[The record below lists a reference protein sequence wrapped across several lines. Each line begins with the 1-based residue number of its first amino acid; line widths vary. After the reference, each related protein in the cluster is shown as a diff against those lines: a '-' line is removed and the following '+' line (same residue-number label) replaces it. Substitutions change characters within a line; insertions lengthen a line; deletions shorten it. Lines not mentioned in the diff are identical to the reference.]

1 MNQTSFLI
9 GNLQIFEPVT
19 VITNFLLSGFCFYWS
34 GIAKK
39 STPRYFAWFY
49 FILGFSILLG
59 AFAHGLY
66 DTIDNPLQ
74 QYTRFFALMAT
85 SAGALACI
93 HMLENQE
100 LVKKLTVLSIIQFIA
115 FSILVMGFNK
125 FVFVT
130 IHSFLSLGLMA
141 GGIFISQGQRFGS
154 NAVFWMLCGILVNAS
169 TAVIHGFKLGF
180 QTHFNHND
188 ISHLILIGGCFMM
201 LKGVQFAHENL
212 TTGNLMERDI

>member
-19 VITNFLLSGFCFYWS
+19 VITNVLLAGFCFYWS

-59 AFAHGLY
+59 AFAHGMY

-93 HMLENQE
+93 HMLENQAMIR
-100 LVKKLTVLSIIQFIA
+100 KLTILSILQFVLFGVFVI
-115 FSILVMGFNK
+115 GYNK
-125 FVFVT
+125 FIFVT
-130 IHSFLSLGLMA
+130 IHSFLTLGIIS
-141 GGIFISQGQRFGS
+141 GGIFISQGSRFGN
-154 NAVFWMLCGILVNAS
+154 NAVVWMMGGILVNAS
-169 TAVIHGFKLGF
+169 TAVIHGFKLGL
-180 QTHFNHND
+180 QAHFNHND

-201 LKGVQFAHENL
+201 LRGVQFAHENMMSNGL
-212 TTGNLMERDI
+212 IDSE